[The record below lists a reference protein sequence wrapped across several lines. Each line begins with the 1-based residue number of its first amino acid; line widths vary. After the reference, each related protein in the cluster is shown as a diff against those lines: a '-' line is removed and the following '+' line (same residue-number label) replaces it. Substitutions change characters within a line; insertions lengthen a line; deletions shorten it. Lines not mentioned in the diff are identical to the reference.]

1 MSSTG
6 SPIETGYCPICLWP
20 LFLGITHACSTPL
33 FCFIKRVDPMLAD
46 ENRRLSDENRRLK
59 NDIGTA
65 LRIMSQ
71 VEEIQRKRNNRKW
84 WW

>member
-1 MSSTG
+1 
-6 SPIETGYCPICLWP
+6 
-20 LFLGITHACSTPL
+20 
-33 FCFIKRVDPMLAD
+33 MLAD